1 MKKYLVIGNPIGHSL
16 SPLIHNYWMKKYHL
30 IDSVYEKKKVEKK
43 DLIGI
48 VDQVRSGEIKG
59 VNITVPYK
67 KEIIPLLD
75 EIKGDAQLTQSV
87 NTLCKVNNEVH
98 GYNTDIKGFKY
109 SLDNSHPSSNLKYNF
124 IDCKNKNILIIGA
137 GGVTSS
143 ILEAFIDTANKIYIT
158 NRTKEKAKELKK
170 LGDISITLLGRKK
183 NTIEVVEWGEKPE
196 ICDVVINTTSVG
208 LTRDENLNLD
218 FKDYQNNKN
227 TLFYD
232 LIYNPKETKFL
243 KEARLRGNKTMN
255 GKMMFIWQAQIA
267 FHMWTGVEAE
277 IDGHVIKL
285 LNND

>member
-98 GYNTDIKGFKY
+98 GYNTDTKGFKY
-109 SLDNSHPSSNLKYNF
+109 SLADSHLPNNLEYNF
-124 IDCKNKNILIIGA
+124 IDCKNKNIFIIGA

-158 NRTKEKAKELKK
+158 NRTKEKANELKK

-183 NTIEVVEWGEKPE
+183 NTIEVVEWGDKPE

-277 IDGHVIKL
+277 IDGDVIKL

>member
-98 GYNTDIKGFKY
+98 GYNTDTKGFKY
-109 SLDNSHPSSNLKYNF
+109 SLDDSHLPNNLEYNF
-124 IDCKNKNILIIGA
+124 VDCKNKNIFIIGA

-196 ICDVVINTTSVG
+196 ICDVIINTTSVG

-277 IDGHVIKL
+277 IDGDVIKL

>member
-98 GYNTDIKGFKY
+98 GYNTDTKGFKY
-109 SLDNSHPSSNLKYNF
+109 SLDDSHLPNNLEYNF
-124 IDCKNKNILIIGA
+124 IDCKNKNIFIIGA

-208 LTRDENLNLD
+208 LTKDENLNLD

-277 IDGHVIKL
+277 IDGDVIKL

>member
-98 GYNTDIKGFKY
+98 GYNTDTKGFKY
-109 SLDNSHPSSNLKYNF
+109 SLDDSHLPNNLEYNF
-124 IDCKNKNILIIGA
+124 IDCKNKNIFIIGA

-232 LIYNPKETKFL
+232 LIYNPKETRFL

-267 FHMWTGVEAE
+267 FHMWTGVEAK
-277 IDGHVIKL
+277 IDGDVIKL